1 MKKEIKKLFVGAL
14 ILVASLSL
22 TSFSSNENPSTPK
35 SNKGNEKEVAAP
47 TDCHHGQCNAIAKS
61 TGKRCLHC
69 VSNAGDLYC
78 YQHK

>member
-14 ILVASLSL
+14 ILVTSLSL
-22 TSFSSNENPSTPK
+22 TSFSSNENPSK
-35 SNKGNEKEVAAP
+35 VNSNKGNDKEVVVP
-47 TDCHHGQCNAIAKS
+47 TDCHYGHCHAIAKS

-69 VSNAGDLYC
+69 VSNEGDLYC